1 MTKSYYTSLCRAWL
15 DNEVL
20 NRMSEKERIVELCS
34 DERDIESLC
43 EWIIDRLQSSDNGG
57 NTERCLKDNIKEID
71 FIVVARALR
80 EQYVA

>member
-20 NRMSEKERIVELCS
+20 NRASERERVVEMCS
-34 DERDIESLC
+34 NGKSVEHIC
-43 EWIIDRLQSSDNGG
+43 EWMIDRLQGADNDGD
-57 NTERCLKDNIKEID
+57 TERCLQEHIKEID
-71 FIVVARALR
+71 FVIIAKALR